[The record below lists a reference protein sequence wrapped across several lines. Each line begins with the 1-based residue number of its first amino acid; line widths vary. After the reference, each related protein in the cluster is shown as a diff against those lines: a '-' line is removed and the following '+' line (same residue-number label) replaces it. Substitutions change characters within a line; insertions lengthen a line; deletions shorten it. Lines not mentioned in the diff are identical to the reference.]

1 MDRAKTRWF
10 KQGIWIIERK
20 IRNFL
25 IKVNDIPC
33 LTQELLGREKRKWWK
48 IFFIDIRLISY
59 KILLN
64 FLHFLEEILTTRTR
78 MNCQNKT
85 EKIIYISFLI
95 ITTDIILS
103 KFWAV
108 PLLKKKS
115 LKFCNN
121 FPKAVSD
128 VKK

>member
-25 IKVNDIPC
+25 IKVNDIPN
-33 LTQELLGREKRKWWK
+33 TGIIGERKEKMMENFFYRYPINFVQNSFELLTFLGRNSHDAYTNELSKQDRKDNLY
-48 IFFIDIRLISY
+48 IFSY
-59 KILLN
+59 HN
-64 FLHFLEEILTTRTR
+64 YWYYFE
-78 MNCQNKT
+78 Q
-85 EKIIYISFLI
+85 
-95 ITTDIILS
+95 ILS
-103 KFWAV
+103 CPFI
-108 PLLKKKS
+108 KKKS